1 MKNIMTKI
9 WRKDTKKAV
18 TIAIIACLALAG
30 IFSLNAYAE
39 VNIFN
44 IKNATISNKSET
56 TDAEIVSF
64 DGLDIVSSLTF
75 HKLGDTATYTISLEN
90 ADDTDHYIKS
100 ISDNNTNTNIS
111 YTYGS
116 DVNKTLAAGEVYEFI
131 VTVKYT
137 TSVDDAS
144 MRTQLSNVVFT
155 ISYDDT
161 EETLSISPN
170 TGDSIISSAVIFI
183 VSTAGLIICIIL
195 AKKSNN
201 NTTKRIAALITAA
214 SALAMTATIANATST
229 NNNKLTINSTF
240 NFRDKVAVTYI
251 IDGAEETELI
261 NYGSKI
267 NKELTPR
274 TGYKLSNWTLEDGA
288 IFNVDNAITDDITI
302 IANYT
307 PITFTVAFDG
317 HGARKGSM
325 ESQTFTYDEAQN
337 LATNLF
343 KKHGFGLDKWTTTED
358 GEGGQS
364 FTNEQEI
371 SNLTADDGATITL
384 YAQWKVMPCNPNA
397 THFDDTVCLQ
407 DINPMTIETMP
418 YDEQYQLR
426 DSRDERYYDV
436 MRMADGNIWMQEDLH
451 LIDKTISSADS
462 HLPEGV
468 TFTIPASDIS
478 TFTNDAYHPAAYY
491 NGEYGSLYNFY
502 TATAGWVTEEA
513 EGASPMDICPKG
525 WRLPSDSEATLLA
538 DLYDWD
544 DDVTSEKYRPR
555 AGGEIIDGALDLGG
569 DDWTFSEA
577 WLNYAAIMR
586 PYGSDQIYPIYA
598 GAAYREE
605 GSDGSAYYWPGST
618 IANRKNGLNVRCMSD
633 KPTMQTF
640 DKDTNT
646 YTISEIGDSAFF
658 EDTRNSKSYS
668 VKKLADGNVW
678 MTQNLD
684 IFNGQTISSDD
695 SNMPEGETYNVGYS
709 TSKPE
714 GFTWGYSNEVHYHDN
729 SNNEIYGTYYNYHGA
744 TAGWGDVD
752 ASNSGTAPKDVCPK
766 GWRLPTDT
774 ELTALSNSYD
784 TPSDFITDANLLLS
798 GHIVNGELL
807 GRGELDDFWTSKSAN
822 ANSATSVI
830 LGGSSATPTE
840 SSKLVDGK
848 IIRCIAE

>member
-1 MKNIMTKI
+1 MSLKKLAGLAIVASILAVSVGLNAHAKTNILS
-9 WRKDTKKAV
+9 V
-18 TIAIIACLALAG
+18 ENAII
-30 IFSLNAYAE
+30 SD
-39 VNIFN
+39 
-44 IKNATISNKSET
+44 KS
-56 TDAEIVSF
+56 DVVDGEIVSY
-64 DGLDIVSSLTF
+64 DGLNIASDLTF
-75 HKLGDTATYTISLEN
+75 RKLGDTATYKISLKNVDGVE
-90 ADDTDHYIKS
+90 HYIKT
-100 ISDNNTNTNIS
+100 ISDNNTNSNLSYLYESNI
-111 YTYGS
+111 
-116 DVNKTLAAGEVYEFI
+116 NKTISAGETFDFV
-131 VTVKYT
+131 VTVEYST
-137 TSVDDAS
+137 AITDAAS
-144 MRTQLSNVVFT
+144 RTQNTNVSFT
-155 ISYDDT
+155 IAYDDT
-161 EETLSISPN
+161 EETLGIAPR
-170 TGDSIISSAVIFI
+170 TGDDLLANIAIFAI
-183 VSTAGLIICIIL
+183 TSAGLIVGIIL
-195 AKKSNN
+195 TIKSNKK
-201 NTTKRIAALITAA
+201 TVKYVAVLMLVVSTL
-214 SALAMTATIANATST
+214 SVVATSVNAANT
-229 NNNKLTINSTF
+229 NSNELIINSTV
-240 NFRDKVAVTYI
+240 NFRDKLVATYI
-251 IDGAEETELI
+251 INGSEEIELLD
-261 NYGSKI
+261 YGSTI
-267 NKELTPR
+267 NKELTAR
-274 TGYKLSNWTLEDGA
+274 AGYKLSDWTLADGTVFDTNSK
-288 IFNVDNAITDDITI
+288 IFDDITLT
-302 IANYT
+302 ANYT
-307 PITFTVAFDG
+307 PITFTVTFDG

-343 KKHGFGLDKWTTTED
+343 KKHGFGLDKWTTTEN

-364 FTNEQEI
+364 FANEQEI
-371 SNLTADDGATITL
+371 SNLTTEDGATITL

-468 TFTIPASDIS
+468 TFTIPASNMS
-478 TFTNDAYHPAAYY
+478 AFTGDAYHPAAYY

-502 TATAGWVTEEA
+502 TATAGWVTEES

-544 DDVTSEKYRPR
+544 DDVISEKYRPR
-555 AGGEIIDGALDLGG
+555 AGGEIIDGELDLGG
-569 DDWTFSEA
+569 DDWTSSDA
-577 WLNYAAIMR
+577 WLNYASIMR
-586 PYGSDQIYPIYA
+586 PYGSDKIYPIYA

-605 GSDGSAYYWPGST
+605 ESDGSAYYWPGST

-640 DKDTNT
+640 NKDTNA
-646 YTISEIGDSAFF
+646 YTISKIGDSAFF
-658 EDTRNSKSYS
+658 EDTRNSKTYS

-684 IFNGQTISSDD
+684 IFNGGVISSSD
-695 SNMPEGETYNVGYS
+695 SNIPEGETYSVGYS
-709 TSKPE
+709 TSKPA

-729 SNNEIYGTYYNYHGA
+729 TDNDKYGTYYNYHGA

-752 ASNSGTAPKDVCPK
+752 AGNTGTAPKDICPK
-766 GWRLPTDT
+766 GWRLPTDA

-784 TPSDFITDANLLLS
+784 TPADFITDANLLLS
-798 GHIVNGELL
+798 GLIVNGELL

-822 ANSATSVI
+822 ASSATSVV
-830 LGGSSATPTE
+830 LGGSSAIPTE

>member
-1 MKNIMTKI
+1 MSL
-9 WRKDTKKAV
+9 KKL
-18 TIAIIACLALAG
+18 TGLAIVASLLAAIVG
-30 IFSLNAYAE
+30 FNAYAKT
-39 VNIFN
+39 NIFSVE
-44 IKNATISNKSET
+44 NAIISDKS
-56 TDAEIVSF
+56 DAVDGEIVSY
-64 DGLDIVSSLTF
+64 DGLNIVSNLTF
-75 HKLGDTATYTISLEN
+75 HKLGDIATYKISLKN
-90 ADDTDHYIKS
+90 VDDVEHYIKT
-100 ISDNNTNTNIS
+100 ISDNNTNDNLSYLYESNI
-111 YTYGS
+111 
-116 DVNKTLAAGEVYEFI
+116 NKTISAGEIFDFV
-131 VTVKYT
+131 VTVKYST
-137 TSVDDAS
+137 AVTDAAS
-144 MRTQLSNVVFT
+144 RTQNTNVSFT
-155 ISYDDT
+155 IVYDNT
-161 EETLSISPN
+161 EETLGIAPK
-170 TGDSIISSAVIFI
+170 TGDDILANIAIFVIASAGFIISVILIIKGNKKTVKYVAVLMFT
-183 VSTAGLIICIIL
+183 VSTL
-195 AKKSNN
+195 SVV
-201 NTTKRIAALITAA
+201 AA
-214 SALAMTATIANATST
+214 SVNAAST
-229 NNNKLTINSTF
+229 NSNELTINSTV
-240 NFRDKVAVTYI
+240 NFRDKVVVTYV
-251 IDGAEETELI
+251 IDGSEETELVD
-261 NYGSKI
+261 YGSTI
-267 NKELTPR
+267 NKELTAR
-274 TGYKLSNWTLEDGA
+274 AGYKSSDWTLADGTVFDTNSK
-288 IFNVDNAITDDITI
+288 IFDDITLT
-302 IANYT
+302 ANYT
-307 PITFTVAFDG
+307 PISFTVVFNG

-325 ESQTFTYDEAQN
+325 EPQTFTYDESQN
-337 LATNLF
+337 LAANLF
-343 KKHGFGLDKWTTTED
+343 KKHGYGLDKWTTTEN
-358 GEGGQS
+358 GEGGKS

-371 SNLTADDGATITL
+371 SNLTAEDGATITL

-468 TFTIPASDIS
+468 TFTIPASDMS
-478 TFTNDAYHPAAYY
+478 AFTDDAYHPAAYY

-525 WRLPSDSEATLLA
+525 WRLPSDSEATLLTK
-538 DLYDWD
+538 LYNWD
-544 DDVTSEKYRPR
+544 DDVISEKYRPR
-555 AGGEIIDGALDLGG
+555 AGGMIYDGELDIGE
-569 DDWTFSEA
+569 DDWTYSEA
-577 WLNYAAIMR
+577 WLNYASIMR
-586 PYGSDQIYPIYA
+586 PYGSDKIYPIYA

-605 GSDGSAYYWPGST
+605 ESDGSAYYWPGSS

-640 DKDTNT
+640 NKDTNA

-684 IFNGQTISSDD
+684 IFNGQTISSDN
-695 SNMPEGETYNVGYS
+695 SNMSEGETYNVGYS

-729 SNNEIYGTYYNYHGA
+729 SNEIHGTYYNYHGA

-752 ASNSGTAPKDVCPK
+752 AGNSGTAPKDICPK
-766 GWRLPTDT
+766 GWRLPTDA

-784 TPSDFITDANLLLS
+784 TPADFITDANLLLS

-822 ANSATSVI
+822 ASSATSVV
-830 LGGSSATPTE
+830 LGGSPVTSTNN
-840 SSKLVDGK
+840 SKLVDGK
-848 IIRCIAE
+848 IIRCIAK

>member
-1 MKNIMTKI
+1 MSL
-9 WRKDTKKAV
+9 RKLTLLAIAASMIAAV
-18 TIAIIACLALAG
+18 AG
-30 IFSLNAYAE
+30 YGAYAKT
-39 VNIFN
+39 NIFTVED
-44 IKNATISNKSET
+44 AVISDKSDT
-56 TDAEIVSF
+56 ADAEIVSY
-64 DGLDIVSSLTF
+64 DGLNITSNLTF
-75 HKLGDTATYTISLEN
+75 HKLGDSATYKISLKN
-90 ADDTDHYIKS
+90 TDGADHLVKTIT
-100 ISDNNTNTNIS
+100 DNNTNDNIS
-111 YTYGS
+111 YFYES
-116 DVNKTLAAGEVYEFI
+116 NVNKNLSAGEIFDFI

-137 TSVDDAS
+137 NAVTDAA
-144 MRTQLSNVVFT
+144 MRTQATNVSFT
-155 ISYDDT
+155 IAYDDA
-161 EETLSISPN
+161 EETLGIAPK
-170 TGDSIISSAVIFI
+170 TGDDILAHVTIIAVAS
-183 VSTAGLIICIIL
+183 VGLIISIIL
-195 AKKSNN
+195 IVRKNKKTVKCVAVSA
-201 NTTKRIAALITAA
+201 IAV
-214 SALAMTATIANATST
+214 SALATAVTAANAANVS
-229 NNNKLTINSTF
+229 NNELAINSTI

-251 IDGAEETELI
+251 IDGSEETELI
-261 NYGSKI
+261 DYGSKI
-267 NKELTPR
+267 NKELSGR
-274 TGYKLSNWTLEDGA
+274 AGYKLGDLTRGDGT
-288 IFNVDNAITDDITI
+288 IFDTNTEITDDITLVV
-302 IANYT
+302 NYT
-307 PITFTVAFDG
+307 PITFTVNFEG

-325 ESQTFTYDEAQN
+325 EPQTFTYDEAQN

-343 KKHGFGLDKWTTTED
+343 KKHGFGLDKWTTTEN

-371 SNLTADDGATITL
+371 SNLTAEDGATVTL

-468 TFTIPASDIS
+468 TFTIPASDMS
-478 TFTNDAYHPAAYY
+478 AFTNDAYHPAAYY

-502 TATAGWVTEEA
+502 TATAGWVTEET

-525 WRLPSDSEATLLA
+525 WRLPSDSEATLLTE
-538 DLYDWD
+538 LYNWD
-544 DDVTSEKYRPR
+544 DAVITEKYRPR
-555 AGGEIIDGALDLGG
+555 AGGEIYDGELDLGG
-569 DDWTFSEA
+569 DDWTYSEA
-577 WLNYAAIMR
+577 WLNNAAIMR
-586 PYGSDQIYPIYA
+586 PYGSDKIFPIYA

-605 GSDGSAYYWPGST
+605 ESDGSAYYWPGST

-633 KPTMQTF
+633 KPNMQNF
-640 DKDTNT
+640 NKGTNA
-646 YTISEIGDSAFF
+646 YTIAEIGDSAFF
-658 EDTRNSKSYS
+658 EDTRNGKSYS

-684 IFNGQTISSDD
+684 IFNGQLLSSGD
-695 SNMPEGETYNVGYS
+695 SNLPEGETYNVDYS

-714 GFTWGYSNEVHYHDN
+714 GFTWGYSNEVHYHDHTDD
-729 SNNEIYGTYYNYHGA
+729 EQYGTYYNYHGA
-744 TAGWGDVD
+744 TAGWGDID
-752 ASNSGTAPKDVCPK
+752 AGNSGTAPKDICPK

-774 ELTALSNSYD
+774 ELVTLSNSYSS
-784 TPSDFITDANLLLS
+784 PADFITDANLLLS

-822 ANSATSVI
+822 ASSATSVV
-830 LGGSSATPTE
+830 LDGSSATPTE